1 MTRTIGSRSRRL
13 PSASLPSAIADSFN
27 LVAPL
32 QAIAC
37 FDYEQDGDVDIIINP
52 VEGSVRLYKYQ
63 LNGEKNWLAVI
74 LVGLSGNTEAFGAK
88 VTLYTSAGKQYR
100 EVHFENNYLSRSS
113 SRIHFGLGKETQVEF
128 SEPEINPFYI
138 VSQTQKSK

>member
-1 MTRTIGSRSRRL
+1 MDGRG
-13 PSASLPSAIADSFN
+13 
-27 LVAPL
+27 
-32 QAIAC
+32 IAC

-88 VTLYTSAGKQYR
+88 VTLYTSASKQYR
-100 EVHFENNYLSRSS
+100 EVRFENNYLSRSPS
-113 SRIHFGLGKETQVEF
+113 QVHFGLGKETQVEKLRVEF
-128 SEPEINPFYI
+128 AEPEINQLYI
-138 VSQTQKSK
+138 VSQIQKSK